1 MGCST
6 RRMSLKRAGG
16 LRKFSINNQ
25 TSGIYAATIGA
36 GYGLNVNV
44 AYGYDTV
51 RLGSAEN
58 DLPSIPDQLIGGLTT
73 NDFYMGMFGLSSLL
87 TMLEGLAA
95 PVETGSMYGLPE
107 SKGYGSLIL
116 GGHDTSLYTQN
127 DLIFNLN
134 SRQQRPGFED
144 TYQAS
149 IDSSVPY
156 IYLPVDVCKQFE
168 SAFGLVWDEASQLY
182 LVDDNLRTHIVLPY
196 KAFDLYATSPLVQT
210 SSHYF
215 PLKRAANPGQVTLGR
230 AFLQE
235 AYLIVDYERASFSLH
250 QRVWPTGA
258 PVPAKVVA
266 IPPLAPGTTE
276 NKTQKAA
283 PPNITAI
290 VGGVGGGLILVLV
303 IAGAVV
309 FALKRQK
316 RINAENAANS
326 EARGPPGAPG
336 DMEEIDISGPSNFS
350 NHPDE
355 MIQPYHVTHRS
366 LSPHDDGLSPN
377 DDESIYGNDERLIP
391 CHPDLSHQPQS
402 TNKIYRKDR
411 Q

>member
-1 MGCST
+1 MIMLT
-6 RRMSLKRAGG
+6 HFNR
-16 LRKFSINNQ
+16 INNQ

-73 NDFYMGMFGLSSLL
+73 NDFYMGMFGLSSLS

-95 PVETGSMYGLPE
+95 PVESFISRLKTSNYIPSLSYGYTAGSMYGLPE

-127 DLIFNLN
+127 DLIFKFNNSTMSNLRLFIASIVVN
-134 SRQQRPGFED
+134 NNPTAKTPTVLSAQAIE
-144 TYQAS
+144 AS

-182 LVDDNLRTHIVLPY
+182 LVDDNLRSKLLAQNANVTFALGNSTSTTVAHIVLPY
-196 KAFDLYATSPLVQT
+196 KAFDLYATSPLVQS

-235 AYLIVDYERASFSLH
+235 A
-250 QRVWPTGA
+250 
-258 PVPAKVVA
+258 
-266 IPPLAPGTTE
+266 
-276 NKTQKAA
+276 
-283 PPNITAI
+283 
-290 VGGVGGGLILVLV
+290 
-303 IAGAVV
+303 
-309 FALKRQK
+309 
-316 RINAENAANS
+316 
-326 EARGPPGAPG
+326 
-336 DMEEIDISGPSNFS
+336 
-350 NHPDE
+350 
-355 MIQPYHVTHRS
+355 
-366 LSPHDDGLSPN
+366 
-377 DDESIYGNDERLIP
+377 
-391 CHPDLSHQPQS
+391 
-402 TNKIYRKDR
+402 
-411 Q
+411 